1 MSAVLVE
8 AVYACTGRRYLQ
20 LVQDLLWRYRGE
32 VAALALELSAAS
44 YDLAR
49 LEDELHRPE
58 LPRPLGILREHD
70 RLVERI
76 ETLERD
82 LHDAREAARGAEE
95 ELRGIE
101 KALLD

>member
-32 VAALALELSAAS
+32 VAALTLELGAAAH
-44 YDLAR
+44 DLAL
-49 LEDELHRPE
+49 LEGELHRPE
-58 LPRPLGILREHD
+58 LPRPLGLLIAHD
-70 RLVERI
+70 RMVARV

-82 LHDAREAARGAEE
+82 LHDAREAARGAAE
-95 ELRGIE
+95 ELRGLE
-101 KALLD
+101 AALLD